1 MNDFNFLTCIV
12 DDDPIW
18 TNLLMQTLKNA
29 GLNNIS
35 TFKNGIEFLHDQQNC
50 PKIIF
55 LDYQMDNMNG
65 LEVLQCL
72 KKRNPETQVIFCTSI
87 EDLNVAISALSYGSK
102 DFLLKSNINNQE
114 ITSVLNQ
121 VFPSFVHQL
130 NTN

>member
-102 DFLLKSNINNQE
+102 DFLLKSNINKQE